1 MVGTPNYRTGR
12 AAVLALL
19 AFAAALA
26 VVAVIG
32 RPRIRLRPQSPPAKP
47 TLVVLPFENLSGD
60 ADLEPVS
67 TRLAAAV
74 SDSVGASGRFAMIP
88 RGTALGRAV
97 AKEGLAEEARR
108 LGADYAIAGSIDRE
122 GRLVVLDAYFFRA
135 GPEPGLWVERL
146 EWDAGEES
154 SMVDEFARRIGDA
167 FSRRH

>member
-12 AAVLALL
+12 AAVLALV

-26 VVAVIG
+26 VVAFIG

-47 TLVVLPFENLSGD
+47 TLVVLPFENISGD
-60 ADLEPVS
+60 AELEPIS

-74 SDSVGASGRFAMIP
+74 SESVGASGRFAVIS
-88 RGTALGRAV
+88 RGTALGRSV
-97 AKEGLAEEARR
+97 AREGLEEEARR

-122 GRLVVLDAYFFRA
+122 GSLVVLDAYFFRA

-146 EWDAGEES
+146 EWDASEEGLL
-154 SMVDEFARRIGDA
+154 VEEFARRVESA
-167 FSRRH
+167 FSRRR